1 MSTSSGAFPSL
12 GFATSFASGVLLHV
26 FVFRIGEWDL
36 YTTKILRGLAA
47 VSFGLALGLKVL
59 EAVATGWSYDFR
71 GSITLSLCLVFSM
84 VAGLLSSMVIYRL
97 SFCHRLHGFSGPFLA
112 RLSNLYIT
120 QCSVKNFHL
129 YEEIQNLH
137 RTYGDIVRVGPFTL
151 SVVNAEAFH
160 AIHANS
166 SPCVKGPWYNIEQP
180 AISLHMSRDKEAHS
194 RRRKAWDRAFNAK
207 ALYNYEP
214 RVAEYA
220 SQLLNRLE
228 ETRGMPFNISKWFG
242 FYSFDVM
249 GDLAFGKSFGMLTEG
264 VEHPFMSLVHT
275 HMAMAGTFSHLVWMF
290 PLFRAIPFANCDDV
304 DFQRWLV
311 KQLRHREQNQP
322 DVPDVF
328 SWLLSEYESLEKPSK
343 QDRMNLEADMQLIA
357 VAGSDTTSA
366 TLSCLFFLLVTNK
379 VTYDNLQNEI
389 DEFFL
394 TYSQPNHSRLS
405 KLKYLQAC
413 INEALRL
420 FPPVPSGLQLMT
432 PRQGLQVGEIFIPG
446 NTIVTVPSYTMFRD
460 ERFFPSPNDFIP
472 ERWTTRPE
480 LVKDASIFAPFS
492 VGRYACVGKQLG
504 LMEVRYVTCLVLHR
518 FTAEL
523 AGNKSASTST
533 FLAGLKDRFTL
544 AVPDL
549 EMVFTTR
556 TS

>member
-1 MSTSSGAFPSL
+1 MDLSTKSSKFCELGPGVLRQTLLMFQEPSSTVFSMSTSSGAFPSL

-137 RTYGDIVRVGPFTL
+137 RTYGDIVRVGELRAPLTNSTSMLSIKGPFTL

-207 ALYNYEP
+207 
-214 RVAEYA
+214 
-220 SQLLNRLE
+220 
-228 ETRGMPFNISKWFG
+228 
-242 FYSFDVM
+242 
-249 GDLAFGKSFGMLTEG
+249 
-264 VEHPFMSLVHT
+264 
-275 HMAMAGTFSHLVWMF
+275 
-290 PLFRAIPFANCDDV
+290 
-304 DFQRWLV
+304 
-311 KQLRHREQNQP
+311 
-322 DVPDVF
+322 
-328 SWLLSEYESLEKPSK
+328 
-343 QDRMNLEADMQLIA
+343 
-357 VAGSDTTSA
+357 
-366 TLSCLFFLLVTNK
+366 
-379 VTYDNLQNEI
+379 
-389 DEFFL
+389 
-394 TYSQPNHSRLS
+394 
-405 KLKYLQAC
+405 
-413 INEALRL
+413 
-420 FPPVPSGLQLMT
+420 
-432 PRQGLQVGEIFIPG
+432 GEISG
-446 NTIVTVPSYTMFRD
+446 FRNNH
-460 ERFFPSPNDFIP
+460 RRLP
-472 ERWTTRPE
+472 RLT
-480 LVKDASIFAPFS
+480 SILS
-492 VGRYACVGKQLG
+492 SL
-504 LMEVRYVTCLVLHR
+504 
-518 FTAEL
+518 
-523 AGNKSASTST
+523 
-533 FLAGLKDRFTL
+533 
-544 AVPDL
+544 
-549 EMVFTTR
+549 
-556 TS
+556 